1 MNIFRVLNGLQTSI
15 NIILKTWLIKKY
27 NSVLM
32 LLTCI
37 AIESLF
43 SVNYPL
49 TRTIKIKIRV
59 CIWVSCVEYELTL
72 IQNPVENKDIFK
84 IMSISYYSS
93 TCLSEICFFV
103 LLDLL
108 QTHSFQQVITVKRDV
123 YIILVWSLWLKK
135 SRIEWWINFHY
146 NLLEFFQFSVIK
158 CALLFVFQIFKGKYF
173 TQLIIQFLVFF
184 NAIIR
189 YMNALKIFAI
199 SQVFKKIDKLFLLI
213 HRILEKLLIVIMI
226 IK

>member
-37 AIESLF
+37 AIKSLF
-43 SVNYPL
+43 SINYPL
-49 TRTIKIKIRV
+49 ARTIKIKIRV
-59 CIWVSCVEYELTL
+59 CRWVSCVEYELTL

-84 IMSISYYSS
+84 IMPIPYYSS

-135 SRIEWWINFHY
+135 SRIEWWIYFHY

-158 CALLFVFQIFKGKYF
+158 RALLFFFQIFKGKYF
-173 TQLIIQFLVFF
+173 TQLIIQFLVFW
-184 NAIIR
+184 
-189 YMNALKIFAI
+189 
-199 SQVFKKIDKLFLLI
+199 
-213 HRILEKLLIVIMI
+213 IVILKKSNQKI
-226 IK
+226 YYP